1 MSQIGKIL
9 LWIALAGALV
19 AVVAGFGVIQKRGQ
33 DAQVIIQEQA
43 NVASEHSNLVK
54 ANQATQAAQ
63 ADEASTKTQLTEVQK
78 KIDDLTSQLTDA
90 TKKQTDL
97 QASIQAQ
104 TDAASKSQAEIT
116 RITSVLKGAAPE
128 EVMAK
133 IDKLNAQVA
142 ADNAQQKILEDQ
154 LQAATKQV
162 ADLKDAVNR
171 AGQKAP
177 PMPPGISGKV
187 TFVNRTWNFVVLNV
201 GLSNGVVPNG
211 ELIIYSGRNFLGKV
225 KVTSAEDNTAVADI
239 LPGAK
244 ADIQVGDD
252 VLN

>member
-1 MSQIGKIL
+1 MV
-9 LWIALAGALV
+9 GALV
-19 AVVAGFGVIQKRGQ
+19 AIVFGYFDITSY
-33 DAQVIIQEQA
+33 DEQA
-43 NVASEHSNLVK
+43 K
-54 ANQATQAAQ
+54 ALTQVQADDAANRGRIKSANDATAAAQ
-63 ADEASTKTQLTEVQK
+63 AETAQTKTALTEAQSKVS
-78 KIDDLTSQLTDA
+78 DLTSQLSDAQKKQSDLQAAVQQAQDA
-90 TKKQTDL
+90 TKK
-97 QASIQAQ
+97 AQ
-104 TDAASKSQAEIT
+104 DELT
-116 RITSVLKGAAPE
+116 RVSGVLKNEAPE

-133 IDKLNAQVA
+133 IDKLNDQVA
-142 ADNAQQKILEDQ
+142 ADNAQEKILEDQ
-154 LQAATKQV
+154 LQAADKQV

-171 AGQKAP
+171 AGQKVP

-187 TFVNRTWNFVVLNV
+187 TFVNTTWNFVVLNV

-211 ELIIYSGRNFLGKV
+211 ELIVYRGRDFLGKI